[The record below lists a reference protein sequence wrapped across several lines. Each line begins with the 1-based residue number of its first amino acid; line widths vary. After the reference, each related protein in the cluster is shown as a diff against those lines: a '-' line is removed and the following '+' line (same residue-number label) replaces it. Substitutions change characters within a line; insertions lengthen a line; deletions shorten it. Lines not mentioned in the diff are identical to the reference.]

1 MILNI
6 RVLTPDKIICST
18 IAKKII
24 LPGLTGEIGILEN
37 HAALITALDIGLL
50 RIKSKDKWIPIIL
63 CGGLAEVDR
72 NQVTILANDIEEL
85 TNINFKKATKNL
97 EEAVLIFNN
106 AKSEKI
112 KLDAAIEVK
121 KATVYLEAI
130 KYLT

>member
-72 NQVTILANDIEEL
+72 NQVTILANDIQEL

>member
-130 KYLT
+130 KYLI

>member
-72 NQVTILANDIEEL
+72 NQVTILANDIQEL

-97 EEAVLIFNN
+97 EEAILIFNN